1 MRLSLMPLL
10 PFTIVFILGILLEG
24 WGVGAWF
31 MVVPLIGAIILWLFR
46 QPYGVLMCCGLMS
59 GFAVGFVSRPASFP
73 MALSGISK
81 YYSAVAL
88 EEIGRASCRERVFRA
103 V

>member
-46 QPYGVLMCCGLMS
+46 QPYGVLMCCGVTANDLKTVGAYKALPYDSHTPQRLIIVNLVRQIQS
-59 GFAVGFVSRPASFP
+59 GNRR
-73 MALSGISK
+73 LK
-81 YYSAVAL
+81 
-88 EEIGRASCRERVFRA
+88 
-103 V
+103 